1 MAGKCGPT
9 PDNGSTCTG
18 LHDTGGMERLDFMP
32 PSPSHKLHAWN
43 DAPSTLSGVHRK
55 DATEHAWNDA
65 PSSHTG
71 VHRKDATAYDWNDAL
86 FSLTGVHRKDA
97 MVQAWNDSPSTCTK
111 KNLSFWDGLCNRE
124 SLILK

>member
-65 PSSHTG
+65 PSTLSE
-71 VHRKDATAYDWNDAL
+71 VHRKDAIVHVWNDAP
-86 FSLTGVHRKDA
+86 STLTGVY
-97 MVQAWNDSPSTCTK
+97 
-111 KNLSFWDGLCNRE
+111 
-124 SLILK
+124 I

>member
-65 PSSHTG
+65 PSTLSE
-71 VHRKDATAYDWNDAL
+71 VHRKDAIVHVWNDAP
-86 FSLTGVHRKDA
+86 STLTGEHSKDA
-97 MVQAWNDSPSTCTK
+97 IAHAWNCSIHPYRGT
-111 KNLSFWDGLCNRE
+111 
-124 SLILK
+124 